1 MKIKPKKSLGQNFL
15 KDKNIIKKIIDVVKI
30 SEKDNIIEIGPGY
43 GILTEYIVKKKPKK
57 IILVEKDNNL
67 ANFLHEKFNKKV
79 IIENKDILNFKIKN
93 NLKQK
98 FTIFGNLPYN
108 ISTEILID
116 WITNNEKFESI
127 NKLIFMFQKEVAD
140 RIIAKKDSKSYG
152 RISIISNW
160 KLDIKKEFDINANS
174 FFPKP
179 KINSTLLSFAP
190 KKNYFDIKNPN
201 NLEKITQIFFNKR
214 RKMIK
219 NPIKQIFKDPELSAK
234 KLGLDTNLRPQNLSP
249 LNYFEITKEYENQLI
264 N

>member
-1 MKIKPKKSLGQNFL
+1 
-15 KDKNIIKKIIDVVKI
+15 
-30 SEKDNIIEIGPGY
+30 
-43 GILTEYIVKKKPKK
+43 
-57 IILVEKDNNL
+57 
-67 ANFLHEKFNKKV
+67 
-79 IIENKDILNFKIKN
+79 
-93 NLKQK
+93 
-98 FTIFGNLPYN
+98 
-108 ISTEILID
+108 
-116 WITNNEKFESI
+116 
-127 NKLIFMFQKEVAD
+127 MFQKEVAD

-234 KLGLDTNLRPQNLSP
+234 KLAQMFVDNFTKFGDISDDIRNAGPQLTNS
-249 LNYFEITKEYENQLI
+249 
-264 N
+264 